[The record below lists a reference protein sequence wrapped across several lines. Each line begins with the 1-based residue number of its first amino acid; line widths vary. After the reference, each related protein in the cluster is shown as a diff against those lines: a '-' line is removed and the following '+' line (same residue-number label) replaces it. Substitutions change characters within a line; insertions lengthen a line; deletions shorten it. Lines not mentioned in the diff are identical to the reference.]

1 MWRSG
6 SASPCQG
13 EGRGFEYRHPL
24 GVGLAGPIRRWVGR
38 EARQR
43 TANPY
48 RRVRIPHHPR
58 NHLACGL
65 GDWRSGSAL
74 PRHGR
79 GRWFDPSIAHPSE
92 TVRFAH
98 RQMTDRFEGDTTT
111 IKGPTMFRKK
121 SKYDVAR
128 EQLEETLHELIS
140 QGFEQ
145 GDQLRQTIAERA
157 PEVRDRLAEE
167 VPEMVD
173 KLPAPVADYLPESAK
188 SKPKRKR
195 SRVKKLLFVGLVIG
209 GAAAA
214 AAVLSNRN
222 SGGSYEFDAP

>member
-1 MWRSG
+1 
-6 SASPCQG
+6 
-13 EGRGFEYRHPL
+13 
-24 GVGLAGPIRRWVGR
+24 
-38 EARQR
+38 
-43 TANPY
+43 
-48 RRVRIPHHPR
+48 
-58 NHLACGL
+58 
-65 GDWRSGSAL
+65 
-74 PRHGR
+74 
-79 GRWFDPSIAHPSE
+79 
-92 TVRFAH
+92 
-98 RQMTDRFEGDTTT
+98 
-111 IKGPTMFRKK
+111 MFRKK

-214 AAVLSNRN
+214 AAVLNNRN
-222 SGGSYEFDAP
+222 SGGSYEFDAPPVPRTAPTTSTSQDSSAPTAPSSQNASTQTGSDAGQAPGGDSPA